1 MQTTPQNSN
10 SGKKPISLARKAG
23 IFTVSRAVTILAQL
37 MAVVVLTHSLTEKDA
52 GIVFFL
58 LTIYGTAQ
66 TFGQLGLPDSVFYFF
81 EKLAPNLR
89 KGVALLIGRSLL
101 WLSIAGAL
109 VMLAIAWVGATR
121 EGFGDVR
128 LLVWALMGLL
138 IFELPTLP
146 MPNILIALDRAKGA
160 ARLNLFIG
168 LTQFAAM
175 TLPLL
180 LPNPVAGITWGLL
193 VYGVL
198 RLAVSAGI
206 FLKLFKNETAE
217 PLPPGT
223 VRELFTYSVPLSLAQ
238 VFWGLNRQVDKYI
251 VQWFMPATFAIYTAG
266 AYEIPIIPTIAY
278 SIASVMMPQLIGH
291 HLRNEREPLLAL
303 WYKSIRK
310 VTVIVLPL
318 VMVFIVAA
326 EEFIALL
333 FPENYADAAIPFR
346 IYTFILLQRVASY
359 SNMQKALG
367 STKEITYAA
376 IYLFVINAVLSVPFV
391 LWLGIAGP
399 PLASLIANT
408 FTWWYALDQI
418 RRLLKI
424 KFSEVFPFAFYGK
437 ALGVAALAAVP
448 VFVLKYQVEMP
459 AAAGFFV
466 LAVAY
471 LLVYLLLA
479 RATGIVEEEDWRRL
493 LRAIRVK
500 N

>member
-1 MQTTPQNSN
+1 M
-10 SGKKPISLARKAG
+10 SLARKAG

-37 MAVVVLTHSLTEKDA
+37 MAVVILTHSLSQDDA

-81 EKLAPNLR
+81 EKLNPSSR
-89 KGVALLIGRSLL
+89 KGVALLIGKALL
-101 WLSIAGAL
+101 WLSLAGAT
-109 VMLAIAWVGATR
+109 VMLVIAWVGATR

-128 LLVWALMGLL
+128 LLIWALMGLL

-160 ARLNLFIG
+160 AWLNLFIG
-168 LTQFAAM
+168 TTQFAAM
-175 TLPLL
+175 TIPLL

-198 RLAVSAGI
+198 RLAVSGGI
-206 FLKLFKNETAE
+206 FLKLFKHETAE

-238 VFWGLNRQVDKYI
+238 IFWGLNRQVDKYI

-291 HLRNEREPLLAL
+291 YLRNEKQPLLDL

-318 VMVFIVAA
+318 VMIFIVAA

-333 FPENYADAAIPFR
+333 FPENYADAVIPFR
-346 IYTFILLQRVASY
+346 IYTLILLQRVASY

-367 STKEITYAA
+367 STKEITYSAV
-376 IYLFVINAVLSVPFV
+376 YLFVINAALSVPFV
-391 LWLGIAGP
+391 MWLGIAGP

-408 FTWWYALDQI
+408 FTWWYALDRI

-437 ALGVAALAAVP
+437 SLVVAALAAVP
-448 VFVLKYQVEMP
+448 VFILKMQIEMP
-459 AAAGFFV
+459 AAVGFLV
-466 LAVAY
+466 LTVAY
-471 LLVYLLLA
+471 LLVYLVLA

-493 LRAIRVK
+493 LRTLHLKKRQSGQAE
-500 N
+500 